1 MTVTPAPDGLPP
13 GALPPSVLQ
22 PYANARLLLYIH
34 QLPGRF
40 DSLRLGRMVCEAFLK
55 RGRIVGESASG
66 LGIDSGDFTYAGYI
80 GRSALLDPQ
89 PSNPWDWLT
98 AELSWSETG
107 YRPSLAD
114 GRFCEAPA
122 QGAIWLGSLTQL
134 QSPGVLPP
142 VSRGQL
148 AGLTV
153 TEFAGPFGAGGIGS
167 LAQPLLGE
175 RLELVLKPNRIAI
188 VQAGDTLLLVAERYG
203 TTVETLRSLNSEI
216 SSTTVIST
224 AEGDTLNGLA
234 LLHGTSVSWLRDQP
248 ANAWLLRPEGHT
260 VTAGETLTT
269 VAQLYGTT
277 RTTLRKLNPTY
288 SDYREWPGDAPL
300 PLGEVLN
307 LFAIRP
313 SSPLPA
319 GEALVVPLFRPST
332 SLPPGSWLFLPRR
345 RAAAG
350 VAPDPDL

>member
-1 MTVTPAPDGLPP
+1 MSTTTAPG
-13 GALPPSVLQ
+13 GLPPSVLQ
-22 PYANARLLLYIH
+22 AYANARLLLYIH

-40 DSLRLGRMVCEAFLK
+40 DSPRIGRMVCEAFLK
-55 RGRIVGESASG
+55 RGRMVGESSSG
-66 LGIDSGDFTYAGYI
+66 SGIDSGDFTYGGYI
-80 GRSALLDPQ
+80 CRSALLAPQ
-89 PSNPWDWLT
+89 PSDPWDWLR
-98 AELSWSETG
+98 ADIAWSQSG
-107 YRPSLAD
+107 YRPPLAD

-122 QGAIWLGSLTQL
+122 QGAIWLGFLGEL

-167 LAQPLLGE
+167 MTQPLLGE
-175 RLELVLKPNRIAI
+175 RVELVLKPNRIAV
-188 VQAGDTLLLVAERYG
+188 VQNGDTLLTIAERYG
-203 TTVETLRSLNSEI
+203 TTTDTLRSLNSDL
-216 SSTTVIST
+216 SNTTVITT
-224 AEGDTLNGLA
+224 AAGDTLNGLA
-234 LLHGTSVSWLRDQP
+234 ELHGTTVSWLRDQP

-260 VTAGETLTT
+260 VAAGETLTS

-277 RTTLRKLNPTY
+277 RTTLRKLNPPY

-300 PLGEVLN
+300 PLGAVLN

-313 SSPLPA
+313 SSPLPG

-332 SLPPGSWLFLPRR
+332 PLVAGSWLFLPRR
-345 RAAAG
+345 RAAASS
-350 VAPDPDL
+350 APEPDL

>member
-1 MTVTPAPDGLPP
+1 MTGTPAL

-40 DSLRLGRMVCEAFLK
+40 DSTRLGRMVCEAFLK
-55 RGRIVGESASG
+55 RGRMVGESSSG
-66 LGIDSGDFTYAGYI
+66 IGISSGDFTYGGYLC
-80 GRSALLDPQ
+80 RSALLDPS
-89 PSNPWDWLT
+89 PTNPWDWLS
-98 AELSWSETG
+98 AELTWSDIG
-107 YRPSLAD
+107 FRPPLAD

-122 QGAIWLGSLTQL
+122 QGAIWLGSMAEL
-134 QSPGVLPP
+134 QFPGVLPP
-142 VSRGQL
+142 MSMGQL

-175 RLELVLKPNRIAI
+175 RLELVLKPNRIAL
-188 VQAGDTLLLVAERYG
+188 VQPGDTLLSVAERYG
-203 TTVETLRSLNSEI
+203 TTAEMLRSLNSDI
-216 SSTTVIST
+216 SATTVIST

-234 LLHGTSVSWLRDQP
+234 QLHGTTVSWLRDQP
-248 ANAWLLRPEGHT
+248 ENAWLLRPEGHA
-260 VTAGETLTT
+260 VTEGETLTS

-277 RTTLRKLNPTY
+277 RSTLRKLNPVY
-288 SDYREWPGDAPL
+288 ADYREWPGDAPL

-319 GEALVVPLFRPST
+319 GEALLVPLYRPST
-332 SLPPGSWLFLPRR
+332 PLAAGSWLFLPRR
-345 RAAAG
+345 RAAAS
-350 VAPDPDL
+350 ASPEPDL

>member
-1 MTVTPAPDGLPP
+1 
-13 GALPPSVLQ
+13 VLQ
-22 PYANARLLLYIH
+22 PYANARLLLFIH
-34 QLPGRF
+34 ELPGRF
-40 DSLRLGRMVCEAFLK
+40 DSQRIGRMVCEAFLK
-55 RGRIVGESASG
+55 RGRMVGESNSG
-66 LGIDSGDFTYAGYI
+66 QGIDSGDFTYGGYI
-80 GRSALLDPQ
+80 CRSALLDPS

-98 AELSWSETG
+98 ADLAWSETG
-107 YRPSLAD
+107 YRPALPD

-122 QGAIWLGSLTQL
+122 QGAIWLGSLAEL

-142 VSRGQL
+142 ATRGQL

-175 RLELVLKPNRIAI
+175 RLELVLKPNRIAL
-188 VQAGDTLLLVAERYG
+188 VQSDDTLLLVAERYG
-203 TTVETLRSLNSEI
+203 TTVDTLRSLNSDI
-216 SSTTVIST
+216 SATTVIST

-234 LLHGTSVSWLRDQP
+234 QLHGTTVSWLRDQP
-248 ANAWLLRPEGHT
+248 ENAWLLRPEGHT

-269 VAQLYGTT
+269 IAQLYGTT
-277 RTTLRKLNPTY
+277 RTTLRKLNPAY
-288 SDYREWPGDAPL
+288 SDFREWPGDAPL

-319 GEALVVPLFRPST
+319 EEPLVVPLYRPST
-332 SLPPGSWLFLPRR
+332 SLPAGSWLLLPRR
-345 RAAAG
+345 RAGAST
-350 VAPDPDL
+350 VPEPDL